1 MHNTIKHHTRWLLPV
16 VLILFILEIFT
27 LPLVLELTYAGRS
40 EVPNHVL
47 TYTPGRLKWDDATG
61 VDKNGTAILSL
72 FHSQYGKT
80 VHADNGDKV
89 IAPGT
94 DGFNIVRLKNNADK
108 PVNYI
113 AVLYEIKDNPEIPVE
128 AELSGNGFTDTNTYT
143 LPDRVKESEVI
154 RSVAGKIGSGEI
166 QDFDINWLWE
176 YYENEAQDVID
187 TLLGDKAAY
196 EEANDVTVGLYIVV
210 EDNNEYIK
218 PDTPQ
223 TGDAGIGMYVVLM
236 VISGALLILLTV
248 TRRRE
253 KKCED

>member
-1 MHNTIKHHTRWLLPV
+1 MHNSIKHHTRWLLPA

-40 EVPNHVL
+40 EAPNHIL
-47 TYTPGRLKWDDATG
+47 TYTPGSLKWDNTTG

-72 FHSQYGKT
+72 FHSQYGNT
-80 VHADNGDKV
+80 VNADNGDKV

-94 DGFNIVRLKNNADK
+94 DGFNIVRLKNNAEK
-108 PVNYI
+108 SVNYT
-113 AVLYEIKDNPEIPVE
+113 AVLYKIKDNPELPVE
-128 AELSGNGFTDTNTYT
+128 AELNGNGFTDTDTYT
-143 LPDRVKESEVI
+143 LPDKVKDSNVI
-154 RSVAGKIGSGEI
+154 RSVSGKVGSGEI

-176 YYENEAQDVID
+176 YYEDDAQDIID

-210 EDNNEYIK
+210 EDNNEYIN
-218 PDTPQ
+218 PEPPQ
-223 TGDAGIGMYVVLM
+223 TGDAGVGMYIVLM
-236 VISGALLILLTV
+236 IISGSMLILLTV
-248 TRRRE
+248 TRRKE